1 MKSFKATKPPR
12 PNRPNR
18 TVFMTDLPTDTYL
31 KTQQVARALGVS
43 VSTIKRWVDSGAMTA
58 TRTLG
63 KHRLIARSEAERF
76 AREQG
81 LRFDGRQAVDRAN
94 EEGVVGPGPRDTG
107 LTLASDLVE
116 RIAVALKRGRVDDA
130 RNQLIRAYDAAGAV
144 ALADDVVRPVMERL
158 GDEWDFHSIDVYQ
171 EHRATRAVKQAVFE
185 LLQRFPGSDPGDR
198 PGAALAI
205 GAAPEDDPYMLP
217 GLMCELTLREM
228 GWDVMNL
235 GVNLPLASL
244 GRAVRA
250 HRPALVW
257 LSVSHLEDVGSF
269 VREYASFFAAAASTR
284 TAVVLGGQALTPDV
298 RARLVAASFGD
309 RMAHLAEFARRVRP
323 DAEAAKSPNWSNEP

>member
-1 MKSFKATKPPR
+1 
-12 PNRPNR
+12 
-18 TVFMTDLPTDTYL
+18 MTDLPTDTYL

-43 VSTIKRWVDSGAMTA
+43 VSTIKRWVDSGALTA
-58 TRTLG
+58 RRTVG

-76 AREQG
+76 ARTQG
-81 LRFDGRQAVDRAN
+81 LRFDGRRALDRVEDATAPELTINVDLIDAV
-94 EEGVVGPGPRDTG
+94 VS
-107 LTLASDLVE
+107 L
-116 RIAVALKRGRVDDA
+116 LKRGRVDEA
-130 RNQLIRAYDAAGAV
+130 RGLLVRAYDAAGAV

-158 GDEWDFHSIDVYQ
+158 GDDWDIHSLDVYQ

-185 LLQRFPGSDPGDR
+185 LLQRFPEGGDR
-198 PGAALAI
+198 GRDIRSGRPLAI

-228 GWDVMNL
+228 GWEVMNL

-257 LSVSHLEDVGSF
+257 LSVSHLEDVGAF
-269 VREYASFFAAAASTR
+269 LREYAGFFAAAASTH
-284 TAVVLGGQALTPDV
+284 TAVVLGGQALTPEV

-323 DAEAAKSPNWSNEP
+323 DAEATRAPNWSNEP